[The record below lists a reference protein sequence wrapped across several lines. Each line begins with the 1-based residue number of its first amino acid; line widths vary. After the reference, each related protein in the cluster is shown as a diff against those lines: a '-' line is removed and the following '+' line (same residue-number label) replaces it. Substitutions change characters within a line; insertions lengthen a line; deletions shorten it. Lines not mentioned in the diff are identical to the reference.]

1 MSMGSLALGNLGVF
15 CIQHGRKDTQI
26 VDQTA
31 EDGME
36 TSRRLNIRSNMM
48 IFGTLKNNKIN
59 VETSELREFLSDDVR
74 NLCCILG

>member
-1 MSMGSLALGNLGVF
+1 M
-15 CIQHGRKDTQI
+15 
-26 VDQTA
+26 DQTA